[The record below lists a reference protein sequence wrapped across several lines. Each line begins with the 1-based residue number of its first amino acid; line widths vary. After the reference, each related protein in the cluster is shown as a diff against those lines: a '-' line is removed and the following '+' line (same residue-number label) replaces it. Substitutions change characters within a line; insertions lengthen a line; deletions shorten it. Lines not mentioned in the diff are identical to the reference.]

1 MTSSDQWKFANGW
14 LVRARLVPSPNF
26 NARPTEVAP
35 ELIVIHGIS
44 LPPGEYG
51 GPHIEAL
58 FTNQLNPADHAYF
71 SEVAHL
77 MVSAHFLI
85 RRDGEIVQ
93 FVSADDRAWHAGES
107 CWERR
112 SNCNDFSIGIEVEGC
127 DEEHY
132 AMTQYRALAHLIRA
146 VRNQYPAIQHDATVG
161 HSDIAPTR
169 KTDPGLAFDWLQL
182 KQLLGAV
189 KGEQG

>member
-14 LVRARLVPSPNF
+14 LACARPVPSPNF
-26 NARPTEVAP
+26 NARATEVSP

-51 GPHIEAL
+51 GPYIEAL

-71 SEVAHL
+71 SQVAHL
-77 MVSAHFLI
+77 RVSAHFLI

-93 FVSADDRAWHAGES
+93 FVSTDDRAWHAGES
-107 CWERR
+107 CWEHRL
-112 SNCNDFSIGIEVEGC
+112 NCNDFSIGIELEGC
-127 DEEHY
+127 DEERY
-132 AMTQYRALAHLIRA
+132 AMPQYRALAQLIRA
-146 VRNQYPAIQHDATVG
+146 VRNQYPAIQHDAIVG

-169 KTDPGLAFDWLQL
+169 KTDPGPAFDWLQL

>member
-14 LVRARLVPSPNF
+14 LACARPVPSPNF
-26 NARPTEVAP
+26 NERPTEATP

-77 MVSAHFLI
+77 TVSAHFLI
-85 RRDGEIVQ
+85 RRDGAIVQ
-93 FVSADDRAWHAGES
+93 FVSTEHRAWHAGES

-127 DEEHY
+127 DEERY
-132 AMTQYRALAHLIRA
+132 ERLQYRALAHLIRA
-146 VRNQYPAIQHDATVG
+146 VRNQYPAIQHDAIVG

-169 KTDPGLAFDWLQL
+169 KTDPGPAFDWLQL

>member
-14 LVRARLVPSPNF
+14 LACACPVPSPNF
-26 NARPTEVAP
+26 NARPTEAAP

-51 GPHIEAL
+51 GPYIEAL

-77 MVSAHFLI
+77 TVSAHFLI
-85 RRDGEIVQ
+85 RRDGAIVQ
-93 FVSADDRAWHAGES
+93 FVSTDDRAWHAGES

-112 SNCNDFSIGIEVEGC
+112 TNCNDFSIGIEVEGC
-127 DEEHY
+127 DEERY
-132 AMTQYRALAHLIRA
+132 EMPQYRVLAQLIRA
-146 VRNQYPAIQHDATVG
+146 VRNQYPAIQHDAIVG
-161 HSDIAPTR
+161 HSDIAPGR
-169 KTDPGLAFDWLQL
+169 KTDPGPAFDWSQL
-182 KQLLGAV
+182 KGLLGAV
-189 KGEQG
+189 KGE

>member
-26 NARPTEVAP
+26 NARPTEATP

-51 GPHIEAL
+51 GPYIEAL
-58 FTNQLNPADHAYF
+58 FTNQLTPADHAYF
-71 SEVAHL
+71 SDVAHL
-77 MVSAHFLI
+77 TVSAHFLI

-93 FVSADDRAWHAGES
+93 FVSTDDRAWHAGES

-127 DEEHY
+127 DKEHY
-132 AMTQYRALAHLIRA
+132 EMTQYRALAQLIRA
-146 VRNQYPAIQHDATVG
+146 VQNQYPAIQHNAIVG

-169 KTDPGLAFDWLQL
+169 KTDPGPAFDWLQL
-182 KQLLGAV
+182 TQLLGAV
-189 KGEQG
+189 RGEQG

>member
-14 LVRARLVPSPNF
+14 LACARPVPSPNF
-26 NARPTEVAP
+26 NERPTEAAP

-51 GPHIEAL
+51 GPYIEAL

-77 MVSAHFLI
+77 AVSAHFLI
-85 RRDGEIVQ
+85 RRDGAIVQ
-93 FVSADDRAWHAGES
+93 FVSTEHRAWHAGES

-127 DEEHY
+127 DEERY
-132 AMTQYRALAHLIRA
+132 ERLQYRALAQLIRA
-146 VRNQYPAIQHDATVG
+146 VRNQYPAIQHDAIVG

-169 KTDPGLAFDWLQL
+169 KTDPGPAFDWLQL

>member
-14 LVRARLVPSPNF
+14 LACARPVPSPNF
-26 NARPTEVAP
+26 NERPTEATP

-77 MVSAHFLI
+77 TVSAHFLI
-85 RRDGEIVQ
+85 RRDGAIVQ
-93 FVSADDRAWHAGES
+93 FVSTEHRAWHAGES

-127 DEEHY
+127 DEERY
-132 AMTQYRALAHLIRA
+132 ERLQYRALAQLIRA
-146 VRNQYPAIQHDATVG
+146 VRNQYPAIQHDAIVG

-169 KTDPGLAFDWLQL
+169 KTDPGPAFDWLQL

>member
-14 LVRARLVPSPNF
+14 LACARPAPSPNF
-26 NARPTEVAP
+26 NARPTAAAP

-51 GPHIEAL
+51 SPYIEAL
-58 FTNQLNPADHAYF
+58 FTNQLNPADHTYF

-77 MVSAHFLI
+77 TVSAHFLI

-93 FVSADDRAWHAGES
+93 FVSTDDRAWHAGES
-107 CWERR
+107 CWEQR

-127 DEEHY
+127 DEERY
-132 AMTQYRALAHLIRA
+132 EMAQYRMLAQLIAA
-146 VRNQYPAIQHDATVG
+146 VRNQYPAIEHDAIVG
-161 HSDIAPTR
+161 HSDIAPGR
-169 KTDPGLAFDWLQL
+169 KTDPGSAFDWLQL

-189 KGEQG
+189 RGEQG

>member
-1 MTSSDQWKFANGW
+1 MTSSDQLKFANGW
-14 LVRARLVPSPNF
+14 LACARPVPSPNF
-26 NARPTEVAP
+26 NERPTEATP

-77 MVSAHFLI
+77 LVSAHFLI

-146 VRNQYPAIQHDATVG
+146 VLNQYPAIQHDAIVG

-169 KTDPGLAFDWLQL
+169 KTDPGPAFDWLQL

>member
-1 MTSSDQWKFANGW
+1 
-14 LVRARLVPSPNF
+14 VPSPNF
-26 NARPTEVAP
+26 NERPTEATP

-71 SEVAHL
+71 SEVAHR

-93 FVSADDRAWHAGES
+93 FVSTDDRAWHAGES

-146 VRNQYPAIQHDATVG
+146 VRNQYPAIQHDAIVG

-169 KTDPGLAFDWLQL
+169 KTDPGPAFDWLQL

>member
-14 LVRARLVPSPNF
+14 LACARPAPSPNF
-26 NARPTEVAP
+26 NARPTAAAP

-51 GPHIEAL
+51 GPYIEAL
-58 FTNQLNPADHAYF
+58 FTNQLKPADHTYF
-71 SEVAHL
+71 SKVAHL
-77 MVSAHFLI
+77 TVSAHFLI

-93 FVSADDRAWHAGES
+93 FVSTDDRAWHAGES
-107 CWERR
+107 CWEQR

-127 DEEHY
+127 DEERY
-132 AMTQYRALAHLIRA
+132 EMAQYRMLAQLIAA
-146 VRNQYPAIQHDATVG
+146 VRNQYPAIERDAIVG
-161 HSDIAPTR
+161 HSDIAPGR
-169 KTDPGLAFDWLQL
+169 KTDPGAAFDWLQL

-189 KGEQG
+189 RGEQG

>member
-93 FVSADDRAWHAGES
+93 FVSTDDRAWHAGES

-146 VRNQYPAIQHDATVG
+146 VRNQYPAIQHDAIVG

-169 KTDPGLAFDWLQL
+169 KTDPGPAFDWLQL

>member
-14 LVRARLVPSPNF
+14 LACARPVHSLYND
-26 NARPTEVAP
+26 ARPTEAAP

-51 GPHIEAL
+51 GPYIEAL

-77 MVSAHFLI
+77 TVSAHFLI
-85 RRDGEIVQ
+85 RRDGAIVQ
-93 FVSADDRAWHAGES
+93 FVSTDDRAWHAGES

-112 SNCNDFSIGIEVEGC
+112 ANCNDFSIGIEVEGC
-127 DEEHY
+127 DEERY
-132 AMTQYRALAHLIRA
+132 EMPQYRVLAQLIRA
-146 VRNQYPAIQHDATVG
+146 VRNQYPAIQHDAIVG
-161 HSDIAPTR
+161 HSDIAPGR
-169 KTDPGLAFDWLQL
+169 KTDPGPAFDWLQL
-182 KQLLGAV
+182 KRLLGAV
-189 KGEQG
+189 KGE

>member
-14 LVRARLVPSPNF
+14 LLRARLVPSPNF
-26 NARPTEVAP
+26 NARPTDVAP

-51 GPHIEAL
+51 GPYIEAL

-77 MVSAHFLI
+77 KVSAHFLI
-85 RRDGEIVQ
+85 GRNGEIVQ
-93 FVSADDRAWHAGES
+93 FVSTDDRAWHAGES
-107 CWERR
+107 CWEHRL
-112 SNCNDFSIGIEVEGC
+112 NCNDFSIGIELEGC
-127 DEEHY
+127 DEERY
-132 AMTQYRALAHLIRA
+132 AMPQYRALAQLIRA
-146 VRNQYPAIQHDATVG
+146 VRNQYPAIQHDAIVG

-169 KTDPGLAFDWLQL
+169 KTDPGPAFDWLQL

>member
-14 LVRARLVPSPNF
+14 LACARPVPSPNF
-26 NARPTEVAP
+26 NARATEVSP

-51 GPHIEAL
+51 GPYIEAL
-58 FTNQLNPADHAYF
+58 FTSRLRPADHADV
-71 SEVAHL
+71 SQVAHL
-77 MVSAHFLI
+77 RVSAHFLI

-93 FVSADDRAWHAGES
+93 FVSTDDRAWHAGES
-107 CWERR
+107 CWEHR

-127 DEEHY
+127 DEERY
-132 AMTQYRALAHLIRA
+132 AVPQYRALAQLIRA
-146 VRNQYPAIQHDATVG
+146 VRNQYPAIQHDAIVG

-169 KTDPGLAFDWLQL
+169 KTDPGPAFDWLQL

>member
-26 NARPTEVAP
+26 NARPTEATP

-107 CWERR
+107 CWEHR

-127 DEEHY
+127 DKEHY
-132 AMTQYRALAHLIRA
+132 EMTQYRALAQLIRA
-146 VRNQYPAIQHDATVG
+146 VQNQYPAIQHDAIVG

-169 KTDPGLAFDWLQL
+169 KTDPGPAFDWLQL
-182 KQLLGAV
+182 EQLLGAV

>member
-51 GPHIEAL
+51 GPYIEAL
-58 FTNQLNPADHAYF
+58 FTNQLNPANHAYF

-77 MVSAHFLI
+77 TVSAHFLI

-93 FVSADDRAWHAGES
+93 FVSTDDRAWHAGES
-107 CWERR
+107 CWEHR
-112 SNCNDFSIGIEVEGC
+112 SNCNDFSIGIELEGC
-127 DEEHY
+127 DEERY
-132 AMTQYRALAHLIRA
+132 AMPQYRALAQLIRA
-146 VRNQYPAIQHDATVG
+146 VRNQYPAIQHDAIVG

-169 KTDPGLAFDWLQL
+169 KTDPGPAFDWLQL
-182 KQLLGAV
+182 TQLLGAV
-189 KGEQG
+189 RGEQG

>member
-1 MTSSDQWKFANGW
+1 MTSSDQWKFVNGW
-14 LVRARLVPSPNF
+14 LACARPVLSPNF
-26 NARPTEVAP
+26 NERPTEAAP

-51 GPHIEAL
+51 GPYIEAL

-77 MVSAHFLI
+77 TVSAHFLI
-85 RRDGEIVQ
+85 RRDGAIVQ
-93 FVSADDRAWHAGES
+93 FVSTEHRAWHAGES

-127 DEEHY
+127 DEERY
-132 AMTQYRALAHLIRA
+132 ERLQYRALAQLIRA
-146 VRNQYPAIQHDATVG
+146 VRNQYPAIQHDAIVG

-169 KTDPGLAFDWLQL
+169 KTDPGPAFDWLQL

-189 KGEQG
+189 KGEQR

>member
-14 LVRARLVPSPNF
+14 LACARPAPSPNF
-26 NARPTEVAP
+26 NARPTAAAP

-51 GPHIEAL
+51 GPYIEAL
-58 FTNQLNPADHAYF
+58 FTNQLNPADHTYF

-77 MVSAHFLI
+77 TVSAHFLI

-93 FVSADDRAWHAGES
+93 FVSTDDRAWHAGES
-107 CWERR
+107 CWEQR

-127 DEEHY
+127 DEERY
-132 AMTQYRALAHLIRA
+132 EMAQYRMLAQLIAA
-146 VRNQYPAIQHDATVG
+146 VRNQYPAIEHDAIVG
-161 HSDIAPTR
+161 HSDIAPGR
-169 KTDPGLAFDWLQL
+169 KTDPGSAFDWLQL

-189 KGEQG
+189 RGEQG

>member
-51 GPHIEAL
+51 GPYIEAL
-58 FTNQLNPADHAYF
+58 FTNQLNPANHAYF

-77 MVSAHFLI
+77 TVSAHFLI

-93 FVSADDRAWHAGES
+93 FVSTDDRAWHAGES

-146 VRNQYPAIQHDATVG
+146 VRNQYPAIQHDAIVG

>member
-146 VRNQYPAIQHDATVG
+146 VRNQYPAIQHDAIVG
-161 HSDIAPTR
+161 HSDIAPGR
-169 KTDPGLAFDWLQL
+169 KTDPGPAFDWLQL
-182 KQLLGAV
+182 KRLLGAV
-189 KGEQG
+189 KGE

>member
-14 LVRARLVPSPNF
+14 LACARPAPSPNF
-26 NARPTEVAP
+26 NARPTAAAP

-51 GPHIEAL
+51 GPYIEAL
-58 FTNQLNPADHAYF
+58 FTNQLKPADHTYF

-77 MVSAHFLI
+77 TVSAHFLI

-93 FVSADDRAWHAGES
+93 FVSTDDRAWHAGES
-107 CWERR
+107 CWEQR
-112 SNCNDFSIGIEVEGC
+112 SNCNDFSIGIEVEGS
-127 DEEHY
+127 DEERY
-132 AMTQYRALAHLIRA
+132 EMAQYRMLAQLIAA
-146 VRNQYPAIQHDATVG
+146 VRNQYPAIEHDAIVG
-161 HSDIAPTR
+161 HSDIAPGR
-169 KTDPGLAFDWLQL
+169 KTDPGSAFDWLQL

-189 KGEQG
+189 RGEQG

>member
-51 GPHIEAL
+51 GPYIEAL
-58 FTNQLNPADHAYF
+58 FTNQLNPANHAYF

-77 MVSAHFLI
+77 TVSAHFLI

-93 FVSADDRAWHAGES
+93 FVSTDDRAWHAGES

-112 SNCNDFSIGIEVEGC
+112 SNCNDFSIGIELEGC
-127 DEEHY
+127 DEERY
-132 AMTQYRALAHLIRA
+132 AMPQYRALAQLIRA
-146 VRNQYPAIQHDATVG
+146 VRNQYPAIQHDAIVG

-169 KTDPGLAFDWLQL
+169 KTDPGPAFDWLQL
-182 KQLLGAV
+182 TQLLGAV
-189 KGEQG
+189 RGEQG

>member
-14 LVRARLVPSPNF
+14 LVRARPVPSPNF

-51 GPHIEAL
+51 GPYIEAL

-71 SEVAHL
+71 SKVAHL
-77 MVSAHFLI
+77 KVSAHFLI
-85 RRDGEIVQ
+85 GRDGEIVQ
-93 FVSADDRAWHAGES
+93 FVSTDDRAWHAGES
-107 CWERR
+107 CWEHRL
-112 SNCNDFSIGIEVEGC
+112 NCNDFSIGIELEGC
-127 DEEHY
+127 DEERY
-132 AMTQYRALAHLIRA
+132 AMPQYRALAQLIRA
-146 VRNQYPAIQHDATVG
+146 VRNQYPAIQHDAIVG

-169 KTDPGLAFDWLQL
+169 KTDPGPAFDWLQL

>member
-93 FVSADDRAWHAGES
+93 FVSTDDRAWHAGES

-146 VRNQYPAIQHDATVG
+146 VRNQYPAIQHDAIVG

>member
-1 MTSSDQWKFANGW
+1 M
-14 LVRARLVPSPNF
+14 RARLVPSPNF

-93 FVSADDRAWHAGES
+93 FVSTDDRAWHAGES
-107 CWERR
+107 CWEHR
-112 SNCNDFSIGIEVEGC
+112 SNCNDFSIGIELEGC
-127 DEEHY
+127 DEERY
-132 AMTQYRALAHLIRA
+132 AMPQYRALAQLIRA
-146 VRNQYPAIQHDATVG
+146 VRNQYPAIQHDAIVG

-169 KTDPGLAFDWLQL
+169 KTDPGPAFDWLQL
-182 KQLLGAV
+182 TQLLGAV
-189 KGEQG
+189 RGEQG

>member
-1 MTSSDQWKFANGW
+1 MTSSDQWEFANGW
-14 LVRARLVPSPNF
+14 LVRARPVPSPNF

-51 GPHIEAL
+51 GPYIEAL

-77 MVSAHFLI
+77 KVSAHFLI
-85 RRDGEIVQ
+85 GRDGEIVQ
-93 FVSADDRAWHAGES
+93 FVSTDDRAWHAGES
-107 CWERR
+107 CWEHRL
-112 SNCNDFSIGIEVEGC
+112 NCNDFSIGIELEGC
-127 DEEHY
+127 DEERY
-132 AMTQYRALAHLIRA
+132 AMPQYRALAQLIRA
-146 VRNQYPAIQHDATVG
+146 VRNQYPAIQHDAIVG

-169 KTDPGLAFDWLQL
+169 KTDPGPAFDWLQL

>member
-51 GPHIEAL
+51 GAYIEAL

-77 MVSAHFLI
+77 TVSAHFLI

-93 FVSADDRAWHAGES
+93 FVSTDDRAWHAGES
-107 CWERR
+107 CWEHR
-112 SNCNDFSIGIEVEGC
+112 SNCNDFSIGIELEGC
-127 DEEHY
+127 DEERY
-132 AMTQYRALAHLIRA
+132 ETLQYRALAQLIRA
-146 VRNQYPAIQHDATVG
+146 VRNKYPAIQHDAIVG

-169 KTDPGLAFDWLQL
+169 KTDPGPAFDWLQL

>member
-14 LVRARLVPSPNF
+14 LACACPVPSPNF
-26 NARPTEVAP
+26 NARPTEAAP

-51 GPHIEAL
+51 GPYIEAL

-77 MVSAHFLI
+77 TVSAHFLI
-85 RRDGEIVQ
+85 RRDGAIVQ
-93 FVSADDRAWHAGES
+93 FVSTDDRAWHAGES

-112 SNCNDFSIGIEVEGC
+112 TNCNDFSIGIEVEGC
-127 DEEHY
+127 DEERY
-132 AMTQYRALAHLIRA
+132 EMPQYRVLAQLIRA
-146 VRNQYPAIQHDATVG
+146 VRNQYPAIQHDAIVG
-161 HSDIAPTR
+161 HSDIAPGR
-169 KTDPGLAFDWLQL
+169 KTDPGPAFRWDDFQKAL
-182 KQLLGAV
+182 V
-189 KGEQG
+189 S

>member
-14 LVRARLVPSPNF
+14 LGCARPVPSPNF
-26 NARPTEVAP
+26 NERPTEATP

-93 FVSADDRAWHAGES
+93 FVSTDDRAWHAGES
-107 CWERR
+107 CWEQR

-127 DEEHY
+127 DEERY
-132 AMTQYRALAHLIRA
+132 EMPQYRVLAQLITA
-146 VRNQYPAIQHDATVG
+146 VRNQYPAIEHDAIVG
-161 HSDIAPTR
+161 HSDIAPGR
-169 KTDPGLAFDWLQL
+169 KTDPGSAFDWLRL

>member
-51 GPHIEAL
+51 GPYIEAL

-77 MVSAHFLI
+77 KVSAHFLI
-85 RRDGEIVQ
+85 GRDGEIVQ
-93 FVSADDRAWHAGES
+93 FVSTDDRAWHAGES
-107 CWERR
+107 CWEHR
-112 SNCNDFSIGIEVEGC
+112 SNCNDFSIGIELEGC
-127 DEEHY
+127 DEERY
-132 AMTQYRALAHLIRA
+132 AMPQYRALAQLIRA
-146 VRNQYPAIQHDATVG
+146 VRNQYPAIQHDAIVG

-169 KTDPGLAFDWLQL
+169 KTDPGPAFDWLQL

-189 KGEQG
+189 RGEQG